1 MYKSCLSGFVL
12 LYLVV
17 CLCFS
22 MRSLVC
28 LFMLLPS
35 HSFPAGSFA
44 SVSQHVQGASHVE
57 TQSTACYQSIHILKH
72 ASWIQWPLLWVTWFP
87 WLPAKVWKKPWDLR
101 VQLRK
106 IKDTRK
112 NYKKKCRFLFK
123 AGQCASVWLIGKSS
137 TVTSAGL
144 EVVSPLGTLT
154 VRKSL
159 MKIKHVLQNMW
170 RICELRSSSQGG
182 HCDSVILKHIK

>member
-1 MYKSCLSGFVL
+1 MIIQISSTLKISCWKCFFSYVYKSCLSGFVL

-44 SVSQHVQGASHVE
+44 SVSQHVQGASHVG

-87 WLPAKVWKKPWDLR
+87 WLPAKVWKKNPETSEYSWGRL
-101 VQLRK
+101 K
-106 IKDTRK
+106 IH
-112 NYKKKCRFLFK
+112 
-123 AGQCASVWLIGKSS
+123 GKI
-137 TVTSAGL
+137 TKRSAGFY
-144 EVVSPLGTLT
+144 S
-154 VRKSL
+154 K
-159 MKIKHVLQNMW
+159 Q
-170 RICELRSSSQGG
+170 
-182 HCDSVILKHIK
+182 DSVLLFD

>member
-1 MYKSCLSGFVL
+1 
-12 LYLVV
+12 
-17 CLCFS
+17 

-44 SVSQHVQGASHVE
+44 SVSQHVQGASHVG

-72 ASWIQWPLLWVTWFP
+72 ASWIQWPLLWVKPGFHGC
-87 WLPAKVWKKPWDLR
+87 LPKCEKKPWDLR

-170 RICELRSSSQGG
+170 RICELWSSSQGG

>member
-1 MYKSCLSGFVL
+1 M
-12 LYLVV
+12 
-17 CLCFS
+17 
-22 MRSLVC
+22 
-28 LFMLLPS
+28 FMFQHAFPGVPVHAVAITLIPS
-35 HSFPAGSFA
+35 RFLRL
-44 SVSQHVQGASHVE
+44 SVSTCSRSFTRGNTKHCLLSKHTHPQTCIMDTMTFAVGNLVSMVAC
-57 TQSTACYQSIHILKH
+57 QSVK
-72 ASWIQWPLLWVTWFP
+72 
-87 WLPAKVWKKPWDLR
+87 KKPWDLR

-170 RICELRSSSQGG
+170 RICELWSSSQGG